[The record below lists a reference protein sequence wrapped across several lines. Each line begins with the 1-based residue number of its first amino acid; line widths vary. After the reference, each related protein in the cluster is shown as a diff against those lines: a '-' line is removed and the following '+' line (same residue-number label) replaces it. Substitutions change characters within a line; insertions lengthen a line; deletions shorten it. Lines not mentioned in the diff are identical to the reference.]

1 MKLEVCANSAT
12 SALVAAEAGAHRVEL
27 CAALELGGLT
37 PSHATLEHMTEQLRI
52 PARVLIRPR
61 PGHFTYSE
69 SELRTMV
76 RDIVFVRSLGVEGV
90 VIGALK
96 HDLTLDKQSLSR
108 MIEAAGS
115 MALTF
120 HRAID
125 CVLHPEKAIEELIGL
140 GFDTILS
147 SGQAQRAVDG
157 LDTLKG
163 WQQEF
168 GKRIDLMPG
177 AGVAP
182 EQIAKFQ
189 KAGFGWVHA
198 SASAKN
204 DNPIPN
210 KRSSM
215 NTIGISDTFY
225 STQSDQVSALLVA
238 MKVH

>member
-1 MKLEVCANSAT
+1 MKLEVCANSVT
-12 SALVAAEAGAHRVEL
+12 SALVAAEAGAHRIEL
-27 CAALELGGLT
+27 CSALELGGLT
-37 PSHATLEHMTEQLRI
+37 PSHATLEQMAEQLQI

-76 RDIVFVRSLGVEGV
+76 RDIEFVRSLGVEGV
-90 VIGALK
+90 VIGALN
-96 HDLTLDKQSLSR
+96 HDLTLDKQTLSK
-108 MIEAAGS
+108 MIEAGGG

-125 CVLHPEKAIEELIGL
+125 WVPHPVEVIEELIGL

-147 SGQAQRAVDG
+147 SGQAQRAIDG
-157 LDTLKG
+157 LDTLEG

-168 GKRIDLMPG
+168 GERLDFMPG

-182 EQIAKFQ
+182 EQIAKFRE
-189 KAGFGWVHA
+189 AGFGWVHA

-204 DNPIPN
+204 DIPLAFT
-210 KRSSM
+210 RSAM
-215 NTIGISDTFY
+215 KTIGLNAAFY

-238 MKVH
+238 MESH